1 MCQSSSAND
10 GMIRAVVY
18 EGKSGF
24 GDTGRSEQCKA
35 ARVADATRAAC
46 ARAARL
52 HDTLLYKVT
61 RRRNLDSLMRTRNS

>member
-46 ARAARL
+46 ALA
-52 HDTLLYKVT
+52 
-61 RRRNLDSLMRTRNS
+61 